1 MGASTSDHLTSHDL
15 EMIDISW
22 KFVDKKHDL
31 GLNTMIRYNKTTCFS
46 SIHIK
51 SKNIFFYFLK

>member
-22 KFVDKKHDL
+22 KFVDKK
-31 GLNTMIRYNKTTCFS
+31 FS
-46 SIHIK
+46 ED
-51 SKNIFFYFLK
+51 KNFKEA

>member
-31 GLNTMIRYNKTTCFS
+31 GLNTMIR
-46 SIHIK
+46 
-51 SKNIFFYFLK
+51 